1 MLTRHSLAP
10 AHQRVGPSPSAHR
23 LEEIDGIRGWA
34 ALSVVV
40 FHITWETFG
49 VVLPPIRNPVTGFF
63 LDGGIAVSAF
73 FVLSGEALSAGFF
86 AGGGRFAIYRL
97 AVRRYTRLTIP
108 VVTACTLTLLLYKAG
123 LTFNVAAGEIVHR
136 SDWLGSFMHTA
147 PGLRESA
154 EYMLRDVY
162 TNVPTQHALI
172 PFLWTMRFELLG
184 SILVFGVLLGLSRLR
199 GRKLKLAWMFIALL
213 CAATIYGRQDNL
225 ACFLAGIG
233 FACLRSLGF
242 FRRLQAARRVQ
253 LASWIL
259 ILIIGTL
266 DGFGHYLLIA
276 RAWVPLASVILV
288 FAVLCNRRLC
298 TAFTTPLS
306 RALGRISFSLY
317 LVQFPILISVTSY
330 AICYAAGHGG
340 LKAWEILAISAIS
353 VLACLVVARAFNP
366 VERLTRAVGNAIAS
380 LVLDNKSARIPEVR
394 VHHASSGGH
403 SLSANSVNSI

>member
-1 MLTRHSLAP
+1 MRDSSATASRRVTP
-10 AHQRVGPSPSAHR
+10 ARAARR
-23 LEEIDGIRGWA
+23 LQELDGIRGWA

-49 VVLPPIRNPVTGFF
+49 VVLPQLRNPVTGFF

-86 AGGGRFAIYRL
+86 AGGGKLAIYRL

-108 VVTACTLTLLLYKAG
+108 VVAACTLTLLLYKTG

-136 SDWLGSFMHTA
+136 SDWLGSFMHAA
-147 PGLRESA
+147 PSLRESV

-184 SILVFGVLLGLSRLR
+184 SVLVFGVLLGLSRLR
-199 GRKLKLAWMFIALL
+199 GSKLNLAWLFIVML
-213 CAATIYGRQDNL
+213 CAATIYGRQNNL

-233 FACLRSLGF
+233 FARLRSLGF
-242 FRRLQAARRVQ
+242 FGRMQSDTRMQR
-253 LASWIL
+253 ASWTV

-266 DGFGHYLLIA
+266 DGFGHWLLIA
-276 RAWVPLASVILV
+276 RAWVPLASVALV

-298 TAFTTPLS
+298 AAFTNPLS
-306 RALGRISFSLY
+306 LALGRISFSLY
-317 LVQFPILISVTSY
+317 LVQFPVLISVTSY
-330 AICYAAGHGG
+330 AICYAGSRGG
-340 LKAWEILAISAIS
+340 LEPWEDVAICVTS
-353 VLACLVVARAFNP
+353 VLACLAAARAFEP
-366 VERLTRAVGNAIAS
+366 VERLTRWTGNGIAS
-380 LVLDNKSARIPEVR
+380 MVLDHKSARTPEVR
-394 VHHASSGGH
+394 ARHASPGGN